1 MLRPLR
7 PLTLQ
12 WLYRGFNQRW
22 SQHQAL
28 ISKLVVSFCLLS
40 KDRVLNSWTEL
51 SFSEGF
57 LSRIQYSND
66 NILWQP
72 IAFRSAKWA
81 RKGEFNE
88 CTQNSL
94 IPPSHLTSSGWC
106 SNYLKQTFHEIA
118 TVTNLSCLCQM
129 KFLGSRLCGHF
140 CWVELSQAILF
151 HCETAILLAKVNT
164 PSKEKDRKG
173 KQRLP

>member
-28 ISKLVVSFCLLS
+28 ISKLVVSFRLLS

-57 LSRIQYSND
+57 LSGIQYSND
-66 NILWQP
+66 NIWQP

-81 RKGEFNE
+81 RKDEFNE

-94 IPPSHLTSSGWC
+94 IPPSHLTSSC
-106 SNYLKQTFHEIA
+106 CNLISVQTTLNKPSMRLQQWLWVVCARWSSWVQDFVD
-118 TVTNLSCLCQM
+118 TFVGLS
-129 KFLGSRLCGHF
+129 
-140 CWVELSQAILF
+140 
-151 HCETAILLAKVNT
+151 
-164 PSKEKDRKG
+164 
-173 KQRLP
+173 